1 MKKPLPQLK
10 TAMTP
15 FPYSID
21 IEANLDDARAILAEH
36 DFHHLPVTE
45 AGNLVGMLN
54 AGNLAD
60 AGATRLRDL
69 CANEPYIVDINERL
83 AEVLNTMARLRVD
96 AAIVVKHG
104 KLAGVFTAADACRVF
119 AALLDVLEPPPGD
132 GDEAA

>member
-21 IEANLDDARAILAEH
+21 IEADISDARAVLAEH

-45 AGNLVGMLN
+45 AGHLVGMLT
-54 AGNLAD
+54 AGKLA
-60 AGATRLRDL
+60 AGGASRLRDL
-69 CANEPYIVDINERL
+69 CTSEPYIVAIDERL

-119 AALLDVLEPPPGD
+119 AELLDVLEPPPGD